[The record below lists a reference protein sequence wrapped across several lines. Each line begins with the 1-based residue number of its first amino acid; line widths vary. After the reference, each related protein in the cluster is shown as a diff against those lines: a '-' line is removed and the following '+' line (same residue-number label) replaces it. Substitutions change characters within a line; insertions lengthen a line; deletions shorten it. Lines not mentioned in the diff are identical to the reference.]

1 MNLLVV
7 AFQNLGRVGLDD
19 RETNKKVLQIPDY
32 RI

>member
-7 AFQNLGRVGLDD
+7 AFQNLGRVGLGD
-19 RETNKKVLQIPDY
+19 RETNKVLQIPDY